1 MRPLLFLALI
11 AFGPTP
17 ALSAADFSWDRLLEG
32 LAAAMWE
39 PRGTCVEEGM
49 APMVVLKVDPARFRF
64 ATFHFRQEGLAA
76 PPTILEWQE
85 YTGAAVVLNA
95 GQFLADYSYLGLLF
109 KDGRSIGG
117 KRHPSWH
124 GLFVAE
130 PLDHGLKQAGI
141 LDLSIE
147 RFTEMQPAYREAAQS
162 LMLLDRR
169 GQTRVRRSGR
179 QAQQSI
185 VAEYEDG
192 SILLIKTTE
201 ETALWELANCLKA
214 GFSGIRQALVLD
226 GGSSSDLLVSPE
238 TLARVPGSGA
248 AAWRSYIDGH
258 GQRHIALP
266 SVIGVFPRNPPK

>member
-1 MRPLLFLALI
+1 MALI
-11 AFGPTP
+11 TVVLTP
-17 ALSAADFSWDRLLEG
+17 AVSAAELSWDRLLDG
-32 LAAAMWE
+32 LTAALWE
-39 PRGTCVEEGM
+39 PTVVCPQEGM
-49 APMVVLKVDPARFRF
+49 GPMAVLKVDPTRFRF
-64 ATFHFRQEGLAA
+64 AIFHFRQEGLPA
-76 PPTILEWQE
+76 PPTILEWQQH
-85 YTGAAVVLNA
+85 TGAAVLFNG

-130 PLDHGLKQAGI
+130 PLERGLKQAGI
-141 LDLSIE
+141 LDLSVE
-147 RFTEMQPAYREAAQS
+147 RFTEMHPAYREAAQS

-185 VAEYEDG
+185 IAEYEDG

-201 ETALWELANCLKA
+201 ETALWELADCLKA
-214 GFSGIRQALVLD
+214 DFLGIRQALVLD
-226 GGSSSDLLVSPE
+226 GGSSSDLLVSAE
-238 TLARVPGSGA
+238 ALARVPGAGTA
-248 AAWRSYIDGH
+248 GWRPYIDGH

-266 SVIGVFPRNPPK
+266 SVIGIFPRKPPVQ